1 MDLSTHLL
9 QVNRTFQELALLKDI
24 QEVWGLL
31 GPQLFNFLNDSA
43 NVAMLQVRPGREW
56 ESSVGGGGVW
66 QSGPLIPCEL
76 GEMCALRKGGGGV
89 W

>member
-1 MDLSTHLL
+1 MDLSTHLF

-43 NVAMLQVRPGREW
+43 NVAMLLVGPGLEW
-56 ESSVGGGGVW
+56 ERGVGGRGVW
-66 QSGPLIPCEL
+66 QQGHP
-76 GEMCALRKGGGGV
+76 
-89 W
+89 

>member
-1 MDLSTHLL
+1 MAEAGVDLSTHLL

-43 NVAMLQVRPGREW
+43 NIAMLQVGPGREW
-56 ESSVGGGGVW
+56 ERGIEGGGMW
-66 QSGPLIPCEL
+66 QQGHPC
-76 GEMCALRKGGGGV
+76 
-89 W
+89 